1 MARKQ
6 FLDGTIRVGDIS
18 RIAGLR
24 IKPVATGTGRAFQV
38 IALPGEE
45 IVYWSFWRGKV
56 NRFAIKQSEKLKVPV
71 DFESDLYGQ
80 SLKFKYRY
88 EPSEYI
94 FGGLFC
100 VATAGL
106 FQVDTDSSNAM
117 VALFSGLGLFQFV
130 QAYRARTA
138 LKNL

>member
-18 RIAGLR
+18 RITGLR
-24 IKPVATGTGRAFQV
+24 ITQVATGTGRAFRV

-45 IVYWSFWRGKV
+45 IVYWSFWREKV
-56 NRFAIKQSEKLKVPV
+56 NRFAIKQAEELKVPV
-71 DFESDLYGQ
+71 DVESGLYGQ

-100 VATAGL
+100 MATAGL
-106 FQVDTDSSNAM
+106 FQIDTDSSNAM
-117 VALFSGLGLFQFV
+117 VVLFSGLGLFKFV
-130 QAYRARTA
+130 QAYRAKAA